1 MSSLISSNSSAKS
14 FEDIRKTAKEDQ
26 YQIENEEDFI
36 SMYNSDP
43 FFKEKVNFKISEAR
57 KRISL
62 NPSLASSA
70 SVLKNIKNITFKV
83 NRTIEDKEFLEECLF
98 YEKLISKW
106 EWFFLLSFTDT
117 RIFIKFEICSF
128 IILKL
133 KC

>member
-98 YEKLISKW
+98 YEKLISK
-106 EWFFLLSFTDT
+106 
-117 RIFIKFEICSF
+117 
-128 IILKL
+128 
-133 KC
+133 